1 VRRTGRARRAIA
13 PAAEDQTTLA
23 RFWAA
28 PIQNYWNEIAQTA
41 SLQRHLSLEQDA
53 VLFAALDAT
62 VADSVIAFYDAKY
75 AYRLWRPIDAIRR
88 ADTDDNPLTTA
99 DPGWSPLNKTPAD
112 PSYPGAHSVVAAA
125 SARVL
130 DRLLGTDRRSFTVT
144 SEVLPGVTRSFSS
157 FEAAAQEAGLSRI
170 VAVVHT
176 RLDHTSGRELG
187 RDVAAFDLPRLLR

>member
-1 VRRTGRARRAIA
+1 MRCFTELTFHVAIRTRPKVRAAPTLLSAADGARPEGDRARCEARARSRPRQARTPA
-13 PAAEDQTTLA
+13 P
-23 RFWAA
+23 RPF
-28 PIQNYWNEIAQTA
+28 
-41 SLQRHLSLEQDA
+41 
-53 VLFAALDAT
+53 VL
-62 VADSVIAFYDAKY
+62 
-75 AYRLWRPIDAIRR
+75 RR
-88 ADTDDNPLTTA
+88 AGQFP
-99 DPGWSPLNKTPAD
+99 PAD

-170 VAVVHT
+170 VAGVHT

-187 RDVAAFDLPRLLR
+187 RDVASFDLPRLLR